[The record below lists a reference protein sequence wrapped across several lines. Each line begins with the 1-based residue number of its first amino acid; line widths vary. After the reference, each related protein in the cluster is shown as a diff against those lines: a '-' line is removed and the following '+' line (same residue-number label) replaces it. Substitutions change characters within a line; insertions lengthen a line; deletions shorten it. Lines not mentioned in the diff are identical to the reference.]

1 VLQELIEIKQGQ
13 EIKRFG
19 LAGWKPRDLPKH
31 NFGQSLAINEIM
43 VKVLVGCKHRPELNY

>member
-1 VLQELIEIKQGQ
+1 VLQEFIEIKKGQ

-31 NFGQSLAINEIM
+31 NIWPIISD
-43 VKVLVGCKHRPELNY
+43 K

>member
-1 VLQELIEIKQGQ
+1 VLQELIEIKKGR

-31 NFGQSLAINEIM
+31 NLGQSLVIN
-43 VKVLVGCKHRPELNY
+43 KKHGKSFGRVGCKH